1 MGLTA
6 TYLDARDAGN
16 DIDALTDVIIDNQNN
31 SPTPNTVPDGE
42 SSVTFKGDFSFAS
55 RVTLDNGPEDGVAT
69 AHTCDSAGTDTD
81 LMMAEEDDGTQD
93 TTQLQAQALGYVNAR
108 PHLCITV
115 LDATDAMA
123 MAIPA
128 TAPYIV
134 EKKIALL
141 AVLSDSRFVP
151 MPAPAELGAIR
162 RDGTT
167 IRLSYL
173 TQFSEYN
180 QRIVIVNR
188 GGAASYT
195 FTFMTEDGATA
206 TPGAD
211 AEGTLPAN
219 SITYLSL
226 MHDDLVTIEGSPNR
240 AAATLIVA
248 AQDTVIDVL
257 VSQTNAGGGTDTVTY
272 TKTDR

>member
-1 MGLTA
+1 M
-6 TYLDARDAGN
+6 
-16 DIDALTDVIIDNQNN
+16 IIDNQNN
-31 SPTPNTVPDGE
+31 SPTANTVPDGE

-93 TTQLQAQALGYVNAR
+93 TTQLQPQALGYVNAR
-108 PHLCITV
+108 PNLCITV

-134 EKKIALL
+134 EKKIALI

-173 TQFSEYN
+173 TQFS
-180 QRIVIVNR
+180 
-188 GGAASYT
+188 
-195 FTFMTEDGATA
+195 
-206 TPGAD
+206 
-211 AEGTLPAN
+211 
-219 SITYLSL
+219 
-226 MHDDLVTIEGSPNR
+226 
-240 AAATLIVA
+240 
-248 AQDTVIDVL
+248 
-257 VSQTNAGGGTDTVTY
+257 
-272 TKTDR
+272 